1 MPAEARD
8 RRPASRPAKGLL
20 RISVAVFVGAAAA
33 GAAGN
38 LIHGPYGLA
47 AAGVIAVLAAVVAGF
62 AVRPKAMPVR
72 TTTSAAPD
80 ELARERD
87 KAARAAEQLEKA
99 KRHAELASLQVP
111 AGKDAR
117 AETPQRRVG
126 ALGERWV
133 A

>member
-8 RRPASRPAKGLL
+8 RRPASRPATGLS

-72 TTTSAAPD
+72 TTTAAAPD
-80 ELARERD
+80 ELARAGGRD
-87 KAARAAEQLEKA
+87 PDAGEQLGNE
-99 KRHAELASLQVP
+99 
-111 AGKDAR
+111 
-117 AETPQRRVG
+117 
-126 ALGERWV
+126 
-133 A
+133 